1 MKLYIV
7 LLIVFVLSFFK
18 ISAQETK
25 PCLFIGRYDIEKKG
39 VCSNRTYIKE
49 AVYDKT
55 EYEAKRLKF
64 REEHKD
70 ANPSTS
76 FVSDKQCVVVYEY
89 QMKISGFKC
98 TPTVHRIEIGTS
110 VEACA
115 DIVDAYYAKYPKE
128 FNTKPTSVFTWQG
141 VGKSQKEVLTEDFE
155 GVTGTFSLV
164 TKPNGGDFTLAQF
177 KNNTTNKKATIKVMD
192 SNGTITEKVLE
203 PNESITH
210 KYETKSLEILVTY
223 EESKAN
229 ESSSVYDTIKT
240 QVRKMIINEDG
251 KIKSTITASWGIRG

>member
-1 MKLYIV
+1 MKKNI
-7 LLIVFVLSFFK
+7 LLISCTLFCLNIF
-18 ISAQETK
+18 AQETK

-39 VCSNRTYIKE
+39 ICSNRTYIKE

-98 TPTVHRIEIGTS
+98 TPTVHRIEIGAS
-110 VEACA
+110 VEACV

-141 VGKSQKEVLTEDFE
+141 VGKSQKEVLKEDFG
-155 GVTGTFSLV
+155 GVSGTFSLV
-164 TKPNGGDFTLAQF
+164 DKSGGESFMVAQL
-177 KNNTTNKKATIKVMD
+177 KNNTTAKLATVLLQLADGKMEVEYIEPGVTLTKKYVAK
-192 SNGTITEKVLE
+192 K
-203 PNESITH
+203 
-210 KYETKSLEILVTY
+210 LEIQVLY
-223 EESKAN
+223 QDSKESKPIN
-229 ESSSVYDTIKT
+229 ITNFVKDK
-240 QVRKMIINEDG
+240 VRKQLINENG
-251 KIKSTITASWGIRG
+251 KLKSTNMGAIGVRG